1 MAAVECAL
9 KLAILPVSPPG
20 AVAYA
25 GPGFFAELERL
36 HGRRILADCGERAG
50 DVLACLRSGLRL
62 LRHGGPA
69 ERHERLAA
77 IARALGGELRQE
89 IGLPLLAIDS
99 ADDLAAR
106 CRAWRRAAPG
116 ASQPV

>member
-1 MAAVECAL
+1 VADVECQL
-9 KLAILPVSPPG
+9 RLVILPVSPPG
-20 AVAYA
+20 AIAYA

-36 HGRRILADCGERAG
+36 HGRRILADCGDRAG

-62 LRHGGPA
+62 LRHVGPG

-99 ADDLAAR
+99 ADDLAVH
-106 CRAWRRAAPG
+106 CRAWCRAAPG
-116 ASQPV
+116 AGQPV

>member
-1 MAAVECAL
+1 MRLV
-9 KLAILPVSPPG
+9 ILPVTPPG

-36 HGRRILADCGERAG
+36 HGRRILADCGEHAG

-62 LRHGGPA
+62 LRHVGPP
-69 ERHERLAA
+69 ERYERLAA

-89 IGLPLLAIDS
+89 IGPPLLAMDS
-99 ADDLAAR
+99 ADDLPAR

-116 ASQPV
+116 AAQPV

>member
-1 MAAVECAL
+1 VVDAECQL
-9 KLAILPVSPPG
+9 KLAILPVTPPG

-62 LRHGGPA
+62 VRHIGPR
-69 ERHERLAA
+69 ERTERLAA

-99 ADDLAAR
+99 ADDLISR
-106 CRAWRRAAPG
+106 CRTWRRAAPG
-116 ASQPV
+116 AIQPV